1 MRWLEVAAGGVHA
14 LDRSL
19 GGPST
24 AAAGAPDK
32 ADSGTGLGVAAILA
46 QGSTRRQQQ
55 SDTVPSSARTT
66 PLTAGAAAAA
76 AAAVGKRRARSH
88 SPVRHQAAAPA
99 AANLADEL
107 SRLLQLEQ
115 GAACHTTGECADSPG
130 AAATLQRLDSSGAG
144 AGLQAAAAAVVS
156 QLKAFGAQQGECP
169 CKPVYSVS
177 FRASCCACL
186 LHPFIAIAALA
197 WAANRLRDG
206 RLLLNTPHAAG
217 AGSDAGSNW
226 LADLPQLEVLTQAG
240 PQVG

>member
-1 MRWLEVAAGGVHA
+1 M
-14 LDRSL
+14 DRSL

-32 ADSGTGLGVAAILA
+32 AGRSQADSGMGLGVAAILA

-88 SPVRHQAAAPA
+88 SPVRHQAAAGA

-115 GAACHTTGECADSPG
+115 GAACHTTGERADSPG

-156 QLKAFGAQQGECP
+156 QLKALGAQQGECP
-169 CKPVYSVS
+169 CKPS
-177 FRASCCACL
+177 
-186 LHPFIAIAALA
+186 
-197 WAANRLRDG
+197 
-206 RLLLNTPHAAG
+206 
-217 AGSDAGSNW
+217 
-226 LADLPQLEVLTQAG
+226 G
-240 PQVG
+240 PQCVFQGILLCLPLTPVNCRCGPCMGSKQAERLPLAAQHTVCRRCRQ